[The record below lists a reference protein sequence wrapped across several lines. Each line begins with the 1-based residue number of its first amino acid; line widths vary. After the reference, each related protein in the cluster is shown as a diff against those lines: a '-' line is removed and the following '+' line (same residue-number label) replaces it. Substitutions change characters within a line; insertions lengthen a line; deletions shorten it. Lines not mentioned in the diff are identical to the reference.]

1 MIWRLVMIGSVL
13 AWTALAFLGSIDIDT
28 TARLFAAIQ
37 APVAWAMDH
46 V

>member
-13 AWTALAFLGSIDIDT
+13 AWTALAFLSAIDIDT
-28 TARLFAAIQ
+28 TAKVFAAIE
-37 APVAWAMDH
+37 APVGWAMQY